1 MTKATRLVT
10 RAFTQTLDRGIT
22 LNLLKCFRHFAQAAA
37 RIACA
42 VVSVLGILLFGT
54 AEAAAPTFARQ
65 IVITEYTPQMY
76 AKAQLSKTEYKCL
89 WQLYYYESRWDSNAR
104 NGSMY
109 GIPQGNSIYLKTA
122 SPIAQVKWGIKYN
135 QNRHKTMCN
144 ALDHFNDKG
153 WH

>member
-1 MTKATRLVT
+1 MNGFDK
-10 RAFTQTLDRGIT
+10 GIT
-22 LNLLKCFRHFAQAAA
+22 LNLLECLKHSAQAAA

-42 VVSVLGILLFGT
+42 VVSVIGILLFST
-54 AEAAAPTFARQ
+54 AEAAAPTFERQ
-65 IVITEYTPQMY
+65 TIIKEYTPQMY
-76 AKAQLSKTEYKCL
+76 AKAQLTKTEYKCL
-89 WQLYYYESRWDSNAR
+89 WQLYYYESRWNSKAR

-135 QNRHKTMCN
+135 KNRHKTMCN
-144 ALDHFNDKG
+144 ALRHFNDKG